1 MQEEKI
7 NNPISG
13 YTMLLVMLVLIALTI
28 LTFVTLKAPIAIG
41 LIMSNILIAKG
52 FFFINPN
59 GSRVLVLFGDYKGTV
74 KKNGFFWTTL

>member
-41 LIMSNILIAKG
+41 LIMSNKPSKFDRL
-52 FFFINPN
+52 
-59 GSRVLVLFGDYKGTV
+59 
-74 KKNGFFWTTL
+74 KKKC